1 MAASDMHN
9 SSASSMAS
17 TASSSSASTTS
28 KRARV
33 VGVGAPAVP
42 TALAWLESTALEMTA
57 SNYHCHT
64 EYVLRVHYQPSNAH
78 APVSWKVTHTFEDYR
93 EFQQRLL
100 KSLAYGHACSA
111 ECKWLHSFVKKY
123 FPKKALFGNCS
134 PSVMT
139 KRREKL
145 IKCMNVLMASLLNRG
160 NHGCSVLVNDLATEF
175 MNFIQGDLRFALVR
189 KSLEDEQEMTARCS
203 AGSFVSMTSTDS
215 GENDHTIEELFNKCD
230 LCDVSLDADAASD
243 GSCARIHTDACST
256 TTLSCGHQF
265 HDACV
270 IPQLESLDYCCPM
283 CDEPQLE

>member
-1 MAASDMHN
+1 MAASDMHSS
-9 SSASSMAS
+9 SSAASMAS
-17 TASSSSASTTS
+17 TASSSSSVP

-33 VGVGAPAVP
+33 VGAGVPAVP
-42 TALAWLESTALEMTA
+42 AALAWLESTALEMTA
-57 SNYHCHT
+57 STYHCHT
-64 EYVLRVHYQPSNAH
+64 EYVLRVHYQPANAR
-78 APVSWKVTHTFEDYR
+78 APVSWKVSHSFEDYR
-93 EFQQRLL
+93 EFQHRLL
-100 KSLAYGHACSA
+100 KALAYGHACSA

-189 KSLEDEQEMTARCS
+189 KSLEEEQEMTARCS
-203 AGSFVSMTSTDS
+203 VGSFVSTTSTDS
-215 GENDHTIEELFNKCD
+215 GENDHTIEELYNKCD
-230 LCDVSLDADAASD
+230 LCGVSLDADDAA
-243 GSCARIHTDACST
+243 CVRADACST
-256 TTLSCGHQF
+256 TTLSCGHHF

-270 IPQLESLDYCCPM
+270 IPQLEALDYCCPM